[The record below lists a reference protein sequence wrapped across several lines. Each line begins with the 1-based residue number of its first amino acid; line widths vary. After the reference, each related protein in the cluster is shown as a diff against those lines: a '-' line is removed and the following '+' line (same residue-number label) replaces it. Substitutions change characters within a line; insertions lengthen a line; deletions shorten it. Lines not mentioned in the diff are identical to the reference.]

1 MFREWQRETTE
12 KVMKWSPPR
21 RKRGR
26 PKASWA
32 EGIGGLFGEK
42 GLIEEDWNDRD
53 KQKNEIR

>member
-1 MFREWQRETTE
+1 
-12 KVMKWSPPR
+12 MKWSPPR

-53 KQKNEIR
+53 K